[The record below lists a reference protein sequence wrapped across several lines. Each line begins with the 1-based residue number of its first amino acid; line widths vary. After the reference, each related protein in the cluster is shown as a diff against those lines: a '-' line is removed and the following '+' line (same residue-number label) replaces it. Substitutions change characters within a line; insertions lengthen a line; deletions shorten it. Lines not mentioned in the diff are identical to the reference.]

1 MLYASFPR
9 PAAAERILFMNVDH
23 AKAMMDA
30 FYDAKRIRDMLPPL
44 PDGVTPSYIHL
55 LDCVYALSENGK
67 QVRVSDAAD
76 YLHLPRPVITRT
88 VGNMENEGLIQK
100 IPDKNDRRV
109 VHIELTENG
118 KKLRQRYVDD
128 YFGALTKKFDD
139 ISDEEADAMIRTIRK
154 VRRDL
159 S

>member
-1 MLYASFPR
+1 MD
-9 PAAAERILFMNVDH
+9 VDH

-30 FYDAKRIRDMLPPL
+30 FYEAKRIRDMLPPL

-55 LDCVYALSENGK
+55 LDCVYTLSENGNP
-67 QVRVSDAAD
+67 VRVSDAAD

-88 VGNMENEGLIQK
+88 LGNMENEGLIRK
-100 IPDKNDRRV
+100 LPDKSDRRV
-109 VHIELTENG
+109 VHIALTARG
-118 KKLRQRYVDD
+118 SALRQRYVAD

-139 ISDEEADAMIRTIRK
+139 ISDVEADAMIATIHK
-154 VRRDL
+154 VRHDL